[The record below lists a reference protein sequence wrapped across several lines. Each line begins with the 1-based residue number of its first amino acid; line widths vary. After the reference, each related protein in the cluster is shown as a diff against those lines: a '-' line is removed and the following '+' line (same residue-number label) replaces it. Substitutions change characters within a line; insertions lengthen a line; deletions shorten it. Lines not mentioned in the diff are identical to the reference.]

1 MILIKEVILC
11 QVVIAHWAIFE
22 MTFIDTDERAQNFAD
37 EKRNWNFKTTW
48 QKKKKS
54 EQCQQVIWRRNKK
67 VQLKIEFR
75 IKKKK

>member
-48 QKKKKS
+48 QKKKI
-54 EQCQQVIWRRNKK
+54 EQCQ
-67 VQLKIEFR
+67 
-75 IKKKK
+75 

>member
-48 QKKKKS
+48 RKKKKS
-54 EQCQQVIWRRNKK
+54 NSVSRLFEEGIGKCSWR
-67 VQLKIEFR
+67 
-75 IKKKK
+75 

>member
-37 EKRNWNFKTTW
+37 EKISK
-48 QKKKKS
+48 QPDEKKKS
-54 EQCQQVIWRRNKK
+54 NSVSRLFEEGIRKCS
-67 VQLKIEFR
+67 
-75 IKKKK
+75 

>member
-37 EKRNWNFKTTW
+37 EKKKLKFQNNLT
-48 QKKKKS
+48 KKKI
-54 EQCQQVIWRRNKK
+54 EQCQ
-67 VQLKIEFR
+67 
-75 IKKKK
+75 